1 MKEIGGYIELDRYRL
16 KMLHE
21 GAVALNC
28 GRNALAYLI
37 KARNIKKIKMPYF
50 MCDSVF
56 EVCKK
61 YGVEISFYHIDENF
75 KPVDATLENDEWFYL
90 SNFYGQ
96 LDKEYIAELKNKFGR
111 IIVDNAQA
119 YFEMPV
125 SGVDTLYTCRKFFGV
140 ADGAFLYTD
149 SKLDEELPLD
159 ESFERMHF
167 LLGRFERTASEFYSE
182 NVANND
188 LFETEP
194 IKKMSKLTDNLLHAI
209 DYEFV
214 KERRTENFRLYH
226 EKLSKINQL
235 KLREVEGAFA
245 YPLLIENGAEIRK
258 KLQQQKIYIPTLW
271 PNVVE
276 EIPENSL
283 EYRLAKDILPLP
295 VDQRYGKEE
304 TEYLSGFLLTIIK
317 NNIG

>member
-37 KARNIKKIKMPYF
+37 KAKNIKKIKMSYF

-61 YGVEISFYHIDENF
+61 YGIEISFYHIDEAF
-75 KPVDATLENDEWFYL
+75 KPVDATLENDEWFYI

-96 LDKEYIAELKNKFGR
+96 LDKEYIAELKNRFGR

-182 NVANND
+182 NVANNN
-188 LFETEP
+188 LFVNEP

-209 DYEFV
+209 DYSFV
-214 KERRTENFRLYH
+214 KERRTENFSLYH
-226 EKLSKINQL
+226 EKLGKINRL
-235 KLREVEGAFA
+235 KLREAAGAFA

-258 KLQQQKIYIPTLW
+258 KLQKEKIYVPTLW
-271 PNVVE
+271 PNVVSE
-276 EIPENSL
+276 MPENSM

-295 VDQRYGKEE
+295 VDQRYGADEIEKVVLE
-304 TEYLSGFLLTIIK
+304 IK
-317 NNIG
+317 NVF